1 MSNQSKLQPSVTL
14 STAEAEFC
22 ALTMNVT
29 FALWAM
35 QWIKEAGFEICEPAK
50 LYSDSKSGLAIAQNA
65 NMNFKYSK
73 HIDIRHMFIRE
84 VLSKGELETI
94 FIRGI
99 RNLPSDGMTKPFG
112 KKKFQEVR
120 DALNGITDVTEL
132 PEEERETSLDG
143 LFRDEQ

>member
-1 MSNQSKLQPSVTL
+1 
-14 STAEAEFC
+14 
-22 ALTMNVT
+22 
-29 FALWAM
+29 
-35 QWIKEAGFEICEPAK
+35 
-50 LYSDSKSGLAIAQNA
+50 
-65 NMNFKYSK
+65 
-73 HIDIRHMFIRE
+73 MFIRE

-112 KKKFQEVR
+112 KQEFQEVR
-120 DALNGITDVTEL
+120 DALNGIKDVTEL